1 MNKIISKSVII
12 LMKYKNLKIKIV
24 LFHNLLNITHNK
36 TKESQSA
43 IMGAYLTVPEG

>member
-12 LMKYKNLKIKIV
+12 LMKYNNLKIKIV

-36 TKESQSA
+36 TKEILIR
-43 IMGAYLTVPEG
+43 IMIKLERLGKI